1 VAAACFASVGILL
14 GSLLPTGRAAQA
26 AGVLLWF
33 VEMFLA
39 GAGPPPEVLPG
50 SMVVIGKATPLWHG
64 VRLLQDLWWGRGWNW
79 FEFWIVAGILVG
91 CGVLA
96 WRLFRW
102 E

>member
-1 VAAACFASVGILL
+1 
-14 GSLLPTGRAAQA
+14 
-26 AGVLLWF
+26 VLLWF